1 MSSVGTMTTG
11 GRWRSEAHEAFSA
24 FDRVE
29 AIAAT
34 AVDEALMFPV
44 RSAVSRL
51 LRNDDEFVRTSDG
64 APGGLPDPRA
74 LICVRFAE
82 QFVVDVAG
90 ITDADRAMLSGA
102 LGRETFA
109 FVQALFVVD
118 VFQRARIALQ
128 RLHAAPYDGL
138 PAAEPGDLWVAIEEF
153 MRVVARASVL
163 DPLTTELIRL
173 RGATVHHCRLCRSR
187 LSVRAL
193 DAAGDDSP
201 FSAIEDFE
209 HSVLSSRH
217 KIALRLTDAVVTQ
230 PAQIDDQLVAQVH
243 AAFTVGESTEIVL
256 DVVRNAANKIAVALG
271 ADAPQVTDGIEF
283 FDVDANGDVVASV
296 EAEVV
301 RRATGA

>member
-1 MSSVGTMTTG
+1 MKAAEP
-11 GRWRSEAHEAFSA
+11 WRAEARQAFAA

-29 AIAAT
+29 AIAAA
-34 AVDEALMFPV
+34 AVDEALMFSV
-44 RSAVSRL
+44 RKAVSRL
-51 LRNDDEFVRTSDG
+51 LRNDDEFVRTSG
-64 APGGLPDPRA
+64 PAPGGSDPRA

-90 ITDADRAMLSGA
+90 ITNADRAALSGA
-102 LGRETFA
+102 LGSETFT

-118 VFQRARIALQ
+118 MFQRARIALQ
-128 RLHAAPYDGL
+128 RLYAVPYDGW
-138 PAAEPGDLWVAIEEF
+138 PAAEPGDLWAAIEEF

-193 DAAGDDSP
+193 DAAGDSSP
-201 FSAIEDFE
+201 FSAVEDFE
-209 HSVLSSRH
+209 RSELSSRH

-230 PAQIDDQLVAQVH
+230 PAQIDDQLIAQVH
-243 AAFTVGESTEIVL
+243 GAFTVGESTEIVL
-256 DVVRNAANKIAVALG
+256 DIVRNAANKIAVAFA
-271 ADAPQVTDGIEF
+271 ADTPQVADGVEF
-283 FDVDANGDVVASV
+283 FDIDANGEVVASV

>member
-1 MSSVGTMTTG
+1 MTASEP
-11 GRWRSEAHEAFSA
+11 WRAEAPEAFIA

-29 AIAAT
+29 AIAA
-34 AVDEALMFPV
+34 AAIDEALMFPV
-44 RSAVSRL
+44 RKAVSRL
-51 LRNDDEFVRTSDG
+51 LRNDDEFVRTSG
-64 APGGLPDPRA
+64 PAPPGSDPRA

-82 QFVVDVAG
+82 QFVIDVAG
-90 ITDADRAMLSGA
+90 IANADRAALSAA
-102 LGRETFA
+102 LGSETFT

-118 VFQRARIALQ
+118 MFQRARIALQ
-128 RLHAAPYDGL
+128 RLYAVTDDG
-138 PAAEPGDLWVAIEEF
+138 PPPAEPGDLWAAIEEY
-153 MRVVARASVL
+153 MRVVARASAL

-193 DAAGDDSP
+193 DAAGESSP
-201 FSAIEDFE
+201 FSAVEDFE

-243 AAFTVGESTEIVL
+243 GAFTIAESTEIVL
-256 DVVRNAANKIAVALG
+256 DIVRNAANKIAVAFA
-271 ADAPQVTDGIEF
+271 ADTPRVADGIEF
-283 FDVDANGDVVASV
+283 FDVDANGEVVASV

-301 RRATGA
+301 RRATCT

>member
-1 MSSVGTMTTG
+1 MTASEV
-11 GRWRSEAHEAFSA
+11 WRAEAPEAFTA

-29 AIAAT
+29 AIAAA

-44 RSAVSRL
+44 RKAVSRL
-51 LRNDDEFVRTSDG
+51 LRNDDDVVRTSG
-64 APGGLPDPRA
+64 PAQPGFDPRA

-90 ITDADRAMLSGA
+90 ITDADRAALSGA
-102 LGRETFA
+102 LGRETFT

-118 VFQRARIALQ
+118 MFQRARIALQ
-128 RLHAAPYDGL
+128 RLYAVARDAP
-138 PAAEPGDLWVAIEEF
+138 PRAEPGDLWAAIEEY
-153 MRVVARASVL
+153 MRVVARASAL

-173 RGATVHHCRLCRSR
+173 RGATVHHCRLCQSR

-193 DAAGDDSP
+193 DAAGERSP
-201 FSAIEDFE
+201 FSAVEDFE

-217 KIALRLTDAVVTQ
+217 KIALRLTDAIVTQ

-243 AAFTVGESTEIVL
+243 GAFTTAESTEIVL
-256 DVVRNAANKIAVALG
+256 DIVRNAANKIAVAFA
-271 ADAPQVTDGIEF
+271 ADTPQVADGIEF
-283 FDVDANGDVVASV
+283 FDLDANGEVVASV

-301 RRATGA
+301 RRATCA

>member
-1 MSSVGTMTTG
+1 MTTAE
-11 GRWRSEAHEAFSA
+11 RWGSEAHEAFSA
-24 FDRVE
+24 FDHVE
-29 AIAAT
+29 AIAAA
-34 AVDEALMFPV
+34 AVDDALMSPV
-44 RSAVSRL
+44 RRAVSRL
-51 LRNDDEFVRTSDG
+51 LRNDDEFVRTSGSAQGDG
-64 APGGLPDPRA
+64 SDPRA

-128 RLHAAPYDGL
+128 RLYGVPYDGP
-138 PAAEPGDLWVAIEEF
+138 PAAEPGDLWAAIEEF
-153 MRVVARASVL
+153 MRVVSRASLL

-271 ADAPQVTDGIEF
+271 ADAPQVADGIEF
-283 FDVDANGDVVASV
+283 FDVDANGEVVASV
-296 EAEVV
+296 DAEFV
-301 RRATGA
+301 RRAAGA

>member
-1 MSSVGTMTTG
+1 MTASEV
-11 GRWRSEAHEAFSA
+11 WRAEAPEAFIA

-29 AIAAT
+29 AIAAA

-44 RSAVSRL
+44 RKAVARL
-51 LRNDDEFVRTSDG
+51 LRNDGEFVRTSG
-64 APGGLPDPRA
+64 PAQLGSDPRA
-74 LICVRFAE
+74 LICARFAE

-90 ITDADRAMLSGA
+90 ITDADRAALSGA
-102 LGRETFA
+102 LGRETFT

-118 VFQRARIALQ
+118 MFQRARIALH
-128 RLHAAPYDGL
+128 RLYAVTDDG
-138 PAAEPGDLWVAIEEF
+138 PPAEPGDLWAAIEEY
-153 MRVVARASVL
+153 MRVVARASAL

-173 RGATVHHCRLCRSR
+173 RGATVHRCRLCQSR

-193 DAAGDDSP
+193 DAAGESSP
-201 FSAIEDFE
+201 FSAVEDFE

-243 AAFTVGESTEIVL
+243 GAFTNAESTEIVL
-256 DVVRNAANKIAVALG
+256 DIVRNAANKIAVAFA
-271 ADAPQVTDGIEF
+271 ADAPQVADGIEF
-283 FDVDANGDVVASV
+283 FDLDANGEVVASV

-301 RRATGA
+301 RRATCA

>member
-1 MSSVGTMTTG
+1 MTTSE
-11 GRWRSEAHEAFSA
+11 RWRSEAHEAFSA
-24 FDRVE
+24 FDHVE
-29 AIAAT
+29 AIAAA

-44 RSAVSRL
+44 RRAVSRL

-64 APGGLPDPRA
+64 AQGGRSDPRA

-102 LGRETFA
+102 LGSETFT

-128 RLHAAPYDGL
+128 RLYAVPYDGP
-138 PAAEPGDLWVAIEEF
+138 PAAEPGDLWAAIEEF

-209 HSVLSSRH
+209 HSVLGSRH
-217 KIALRLTDAVVTQ
+217 KVALRLTDAVVTQ

-243 AAFTVGESTEIVL
+243 AAFSVGESTEIVL

-271 ADAPQVTDGIEF
+271 ADAPQVADGIEF

-296 EAEVV
+296 DAEVV
-301 RRATGA
+301 RRAAGA

>member
-1 MSSVGTMTTG
+1 MTASEV
-11 GRWRSEAHEAFSA
+11 WRAEAPEAFTA
-24 FDRVE
+24 FDHVE
-29 AIAAT
+29 AIAAA

-44 RSAVSRL
+44 RKAVSRL
-51 LRNDDEFVRTSDG
+51 LRNDDEFVRTSG
-64 APGGLPDPRA
+64 PAQPGSDPRA

-90 ITDADRAMLSGA
+90 ITNADRAALSGA
-102 LGRETFA
+102 LGSETFT

-118 VFQRARIALQ
+118 MFQRARIALQ
-128 RLHAAPYDGL
+128 RLYAVTDDG
-138 PAAEPGDLWVAIEEF
+138 PPPAEPGDLWAAIEEY
-153 MRVVARASVL
+153 MRVVARASAL

-193 DAAGDDSP
+193 DAAGESSP
-201 FSAIEDFE
+201 FSAVEDFE

-243 AAFTVGESTEIVL
+243 GAFTIAESTEIVL
-256 DVVRNAANKIAVALG
+256 DIVRNAANKIAVAFA
-271 ADAPQVTDGIEF
+271 ADTPQVADGIEF
-283 FDVDANGDVVASV
+283 FDVDANGEVVASV

-301 RRATGA
+301 RRATCA

>member
-1 MSSVGTMTTG
+1 MATAE
-11 GRWRSEAHEAFSA
+11 RWRSEAREAFSA
-24 FDRVE
+24 FDHVE

-34 AVDEALMFPV
+34 AVDDALMSPV
-44 RSAVSRL
+44 RRAVSRL
-51 LRNDDEFVRTSDG
+51 LRNDDEFVRTSG
-64 APGGLPDPRA
+64 SAQRGRSDPRA

-102 LGRETFA
+102 LGSETFT
-109 FVQALFVVD
+109 FVQALFVAD

-128 RLHAAPYDGL
+128 RLYGVPYDGP
-138 PAAEPGDLWVAIEEF
+138 PAAEPGDLWAAIEEF
-153 MRVVARASVL
+153 MRVVSRASLL

-271 ADAPQVTDGIEF
+271 ADAPQVADGIEF
-283 FDVDANGDVVASV
+283 FDVDANGEVVASV
-296 EAEVV
+296 DAEFV
-301 RRATGA
+301 RRAAGA